1 MVLFFD
7 TTVLVASSSQAHPHF
22 AQASAAVGRVLSG
35 KDKGFISQHSL
46 AEMYAALTRLPVV
59 PRIHPL
65 EAARLIRENILRNF
79 QTVPVLKEDY
89 LEALTMVSNSGW
101 PGAKIYDALLL
112 RCAEKCP
119 AQRIYTFNL
128 KDFKQMAPSRM
139 QQMICAP

>member
-22 AQASAAVGRVLSG
+22 AQAAGAMARVVAG

-46 AEMYAALTRLPVV
+46 AETYAALTRLPVL

-65 EAARLIRENILRNF
+65 EAARMIRENILQHF
-79 QTVPVLKEDY
+79 QTVPVVKEDY
-89 LEALTMVSNSGW
+89 LEALTIVSNAGW

-112 RCAEKCP
+112 CCAEKCP

-128 KDFKQMAPSRM
+128 RDFKQIAPDRL
-139 QQMICAP
+139 QHKICAP